1 MSART
6 VTVLASVACVLVA
19 CAQRAPE
26 VRKPTPAERPRA
38 ARGMPLSLPAPT
50 AAKMLERER
59 FELRSLER
67 VAGGVTR
74 VFRALAH
81 FPGRDVDLRIK
92 WKLLPSG
99 GDGWD
104 NVARKEVAA
113 FAIQRWFLDPEDWVV
128 PPTTIRC
135 VSEEEHDRLFDADPI
150 VEGTHCVLGMAA
162 AWLEDVQNPD
172 VILDDE
178 RFEADRI
185 YAHHRTDMNLLAYL
199 VDHRD
204 GRTANFLVPK
214 PDDGRIYLIDNGI
227 SFGGLVW
234 NYFRPNW
241 NVIRVPKL
249 QREAV
254 DRLRRITAADVDAL
268 LVLVQLEAD
277 AQGVL
282 QPAARESV
290 WDASDGARLRPRR
303 AQFGLKAKEAAGV
316 AERVQR
322 LLARV
327 DTGEIG
333 LF

>member
-1 MSART
+1 MSARRL
-6 VTVLASVACVLVA
+6 TVLASVACVLVA

-26 VRKPTPAERPRA
+26 VRKPTPAVRPRVV
-38 ARGMPLSLPAPT
+38 RGMPLSLPAPT
-50 AAKMLERER
+50 EAKMLERER

-67 VAGGVTR
+67 ASGGVTR

-81 FPGRDVDLRIK
+81 FPGRDADLRIK

-99 GDGWD
+99 GDGWN

-113 FAIQRWFLDPEDWVV
+113 FAIQRWFLDPEDWIV

-135 VSEEEHDRLFDADPI
+135 VPEEEHDRLFDADPI
-150 VEGTHCVLGMAA
+150 VEDTHCVLGMAA
-162 AWLEDVQNPD
+162 AWLQDVQNPE
-172 VILDDE
+172 VILEDE
-178 RFEADRI
+178 RFETDRV
-185 YAHHRTDMNLLAYL
+185 YAHHRADMNLLAYL

-214 PDDGRIYLIDNGI
+214 ADDGRLYLIDNGI

-249 QREAV
+249 EREAV
-254 DRLRRITAADVDAL
+254 DRLRRVTAADLNAL

-277 AQGVL
+277 AEGVL
-282 QPAARESV
+282 QPARRESV
-290 WDASDGARLRPRR
+290 WDASEGARLRPRR
-303 AQFGLKAKEAAGV
+303 AQFGLTAKEAA
-316 AERVQR
+316 ALAARVQR

-327 DTGEIG
+327 DAGEIG